1 MHLMIPHAGS
11 LDPHFEAALRELELP
26 ALGRLLGLL
35 TPTGADVGGHAGD
48 GDEHAPC
55 PPHELFLARL
65 RGVSDDHPPLAA
77 WRLRAAGQP
86 PGDAAWALLTP
97 VHFAIGTEGVTAMD
111 PSTLDLEDAESRAF
125 LDMLAQTVFP
135 GAEGWRTAWLSTNEW
150 AIAHDDLDGLKA
162 ASPDRILHRGIETW
176 MPRARRLRTLL
187 HEMQMVL
194 HEHPLN
200 QAREAR
206 RLRPLNAAWISG
218 CGRDRGGDLPA
229 DLIVDDRL
237 RDAQMTGDLYR
248 WSEAWKALDQGPVAL
263 ALRAVQ
269 EGRPV
274 TLTLSGERLAR
285 SWARRPAGAWQRL
298 KERVSPPTASVP
310 AALEVL

>member
-48 GDEHAPC
+48 GDEHTPC

-65 RGVSDDHPPLAA
+65 RGVADDHPPLAA
-77 WRLRAAGQP
+77 WRLRAAGQSP
-86 PGDAAWALLTP
+86 DTAAWALLTP

-111 PSTLDLEDAESRAF
+111 PSTLDLDEAESRAF
-125 LDMLAQTVFP
+125 LDLLAQTVFP
-135 GAEGWRTAWLSTNEW
+135 AAEGWRTAWLATNEW
-150 AIAHDDLDGLKA
+150 AVAHDDLDGLAA
-162 ASPDRILHRGIETW
+162 ASPDRILNRGIETW
-176 MPRARRLRTLL
+176 MPTARRLRTLL

-206 RLRPLNAAWISG
+206 GLRPLNAAWLSG
-218 CGRDRGGDLPA
+218 CGRDRGGELPA

-237 RDAQMTGDLYR
+237 RGPQMTGDLYR
-248 WSEAWKALDQGPVAL
+248 WSEVWKALDQGPVAA
-263 ALRAVQ
+263 ALRAAQ
-269 EGRPV
+269 QGEPV
-274 TLTLSGERLAR
+274 RLTLSGERIAR
-285 SWARRPAGAWQRL
+285 SWTRVPAGSWQRL
-298 KERVSPPTASVP
+298 KERFSPPTASVP